1 MVEREES
8 HGKGEERG
16 KGEVH
21 LLGKI
26 RECFKKEPYIKAR
39 IDLNR
44 PGWGRG
50 MEKQDNTDVENSTN
64 RAGRQESKEHVE

>member
-1 MVEREES
+1 MGRENKEERE
-8 HGKGEERG
+8 RFIY
-16 KGEVH
+16 
-21 LLGKI
+21 LGKSGNVS
-26 RECFKKEPYIKAR
+26 KKEPYIKAR